1 MSSSHLLVRISEQ
14 IATITI
20 NRPEIMNA
28 LSAEMFQELM
38 TILDELEKDDEVAVV
53 IITGAGG
60 KAFIAGGDIKL
71 MVDVSVQWARDFALL
86 AQNVL
91 NRIESLSKPVIAAI
105 NGYALGGGCELA
117 MACDIRIAADSAR
130 IGQPEVKIGIIP
142 GFAGTQRLARLVGKG
157 KAKELIFTGDMIDA
171 EEACRIGLVNKVV
184 PAGDLLS
191 EAQEMATTI
200 ASRSRTAV
208 KFSKQVIDNGLEMD
222 VDRAGLYEADLFSL
236 CFAYEDRRE
245 GMLAFIEKRKPEFT
259 GK

>member
-1 MSSSHLLVRISEQ
+1 MSSSQLLVRISEQ

-28 LSAEMFQELM
+28 LSVELFHELKNV
-38 TILDELEKDDEVAVV
+38 LDELEADDEVAV
-53 IITGAGG
+53 IILTGAGE
-60 KAFIAGGDIKL
+60 KAFVAGGDIKA
-71 MVDVSVQWARDFALL
+71 MVDVSVQWARDFAIL
-86 AQNVL
+86 AQDVL
-91 NRIESLSKPVIAAI
+91 NRIEELSKPVIAAI

-117 MACDIRIAADSAR
+117 MACDIRIAADTAR
-130 IGQPEVKIGIIP
+130 LGQPEVKLGIIP

-157 KAKELIFTGDMIDA
+157 KAKELIFTGDMISA
-171 EEACRIGLVNKVV
+171 QEAHRIGLVNQVV
-184 PAGDLLS
+184 PASELL
-191 EAQEMATTI
+191 AVTCEMAATI

-222 VDRAGLYEADLFSL
+222 VKRAGIYEADLFSL

-245 GMLAFIEKRKPEFT
+245 GMLAFIEKRTPEFT

>member
-1 MSSSHLLVRISEQ
+1 MGSSQLLVRISEQ

-28 LSAEMFQELM
+28 LSVDLFHELKSV
-38 TILDELEKDDEVAVV
+38 LDELEADDEVAV
-53 IITGAGG
+53 IILTGAGE
-60 KAFIAGGDIKL
+60 KAFIAGGDINA
-71 MVDVSVQWARDFALL
+71 MVDVSVQWAREFALL
-86 AQNVL
+86 AQDVL
-91 NRIESLSKPVIAAI
+91 NRIEELSKPVIAAI

-117 MACDIRIAADSAR
+117 MACDIRIAADTAR
-130 IGQPEVKIGIIP
+130 LGQPEVKLGIIP

-171 EEACRIGLVNKVV
+171 KEAQRIGLVNQVV
-184 PAGDLLS
+184 PASELL
-191 EAQEMATTI
+191 AATRKMAATI

-222 VDRAGLYEADLFSL
+222 VKRAGLYEADLFSL

-245 GMLAFIEKRKPEFT
+245 GMLAFIEKRVAEFT

>member
-1 MSSSHLLVRISEQ
+1 MSSNQLLTQISNQ

-28 LSAEMFQELM
+28 LSVEMFEEL
-38 TILDELEKDDEVAVV
+38 LSLLNELENDDEVAV
-53 IITGAGG
+53 IILTGAGE
-60 KAFIAGGDIKL
+60 KAFVAGGDIKA

-91 NRIESLSKPVIAAI
+91 NRIEELSKPVIAAI

-117 MACDIRIAADSAR
+117 MACDIRIAADTAR
-130 IGQPEVKIGIIP
+130 LGQPEVKIGIIP

-157 KAKELIFTGDMIDA
+157 KAKELIFTGDMINA

-184 PAGDLLS
+184 PAEQLLD
-191 EAQEMATTI
+191 ATREMALTI

-222 VDRAGLYEADLFSL
+222 VKRAGLYEADLFSL

-245 GMLAFIEKRKPEFT
+245 GMLSFIEKRAPKFT